1 MALNS
6 SWLIYSGAL
15 LVLVSIGVLF
25 FVGRPTTP
33 AWRDTTS
40 IACGVVVFAVVCV
53 LALLLHAPAQI
64 AVAGACFWMAAAI
77 TGVHAVRGRNSSQS

>member
-1 MALNS
+1 MALSS

-15 LVLVSIGVLF
+15 MVLLSIGVLF

-64 AVAGACFWMAAAI
+64 AISGACFWMAAAI
-77 TGVHAVRGRNSSQS
+77 TGMHAVRGRISSQS